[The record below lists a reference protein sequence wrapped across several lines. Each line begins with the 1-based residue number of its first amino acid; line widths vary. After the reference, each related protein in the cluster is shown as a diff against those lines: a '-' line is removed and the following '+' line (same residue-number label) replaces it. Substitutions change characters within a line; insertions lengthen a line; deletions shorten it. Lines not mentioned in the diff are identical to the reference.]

1 MVAHLRYFVVNQ
13 DQVKKFPSMEF
24 QLSEYFILF
33 IASLVVVGSLTPIV
47 RWIAMQLNVVDSPTE
62 FHKTHKQP
70 VPYLGGV
77 AIVIGVCVVTYTA
90 ILQSGQKDA
99 LGLASNVLVPA
110 VLIGIIGLVDDIKK
124 LEPWPRFIAQNLVG
138 FIIAAILILTDT
150 LGSPSGNTFLDFL
163 ITIFWIVGIT
173 NSINFFDNVDGGASG
188 TIAISSFFLFLLAF
202 QGGQFSIAALSI
214 VLAGA
219 TMGFLLWN
227 RPPARIYMGDAG
239 ALFLGLLIATLSL
252 RFDPNPIFLS
262 ASFSIPILL
271 LAIPILDTSVAV
283 LSRLRRGISPFQG
296 GQDHLSHRLIRS
308 GLNKKQAVLSLWLM
322 STFFGCIAI
331 GISNAPFTL
340 ERQLVFIG
348 AILWVVLFVSFVRT
362 RHS

>member
-1 MVAHLRYFVVNQ
+1 
-13 DQVKKFPSMEF
+13 MEF
-24 QLSEYFILF
+24 QLSEYLILF
-33 IASLVVVGSLTPIV
+33 SASLVIVGSLTPVV
-47 RWIAMQLNVVDSPTE
+47 RRLAIQLNVVDSPSE
-62 FHKTHKQP
+62 SHKTHKQP

-77 AIVIGVCVVTYTA
+77 AIIIGVCVVTYTA
-90 ILQSGQKDA
+90 ILQSEQQDA
-99 LGLASNVLVPA
+99 LSLASTVLVPA
-110 VLIGIIGLVDDIKK
+110 VLMGVIGLVDDIKK

-138 FIIAAILILTDT
+138 LFIATVLILTDT
-150 LGSPSGNTFLDFL
+150 LGSPSGNTFLDLF

-202 QGGQFSIAALSI
+202 QGSQFSIAALSI

-219 TMGFLLWN
+219 TLGFLLWN

-252 RFDPNPIFLS
+252 RFDPNPINQS
-262 ASFSIPILL
+262 ASFSIPVLL

-283 LSRLRRGISPFQG
+283 VSRLKRGISPFQG

-308 GLNKKQAVLSLWLM
+308 GMNKRQAVLSLWLM
-322 STFFGCIAI
+322 SIFFCCLAL
-331 GISNAPFTL
+331 GISNAPFDL
-340 ERQLVFIG
+340 ERILVVICAFFWLIG
-348 AILWVVLFVSFVRT
+348 FFVFLRID
-362 RHS
+362 HP